1 MAGSTSVALRAV
13 LIARPPYRHLAD
25 PSSAYGVVSELADVL
40 RREYGAEVAVLDQ
53 RFLASPATARAAV
66 SKRLAEPGGMLLLA
80 VSGHV
85 TRFARRGGDVWALAL
100 PGSIP
105 GRPGSM
111 LRLDALTK
119 AAVAAAGTRPSM
131 ICLDLAALPGHAG
144 NEEPSAADLARMLAN
159 GWPAAP
165 ERTTALLVTLD
176 YSAVAARTV
185 GLHAV
190 ERTLAAVACAGDG
203 APLGLIAAEAARFA
217 QTLGA
222 DAHTAPVDPGAHLHP
237 LRRAPALPQFIRDDL
252 FAPDPGSRMDAAL
265 ELAALADSGHQDASR
280 ELMHLAALDRAPAV
294 RAYAD
299 LLSRRTTQPSL
310 QILRATGQIPA
321 AAYAA
326 AKEGTHLPELLAQ
339 PAGTVTVGVDAP
351 DGEPADRP
359 RHLINL
365 APYYLAR
372 TPVTDRQ
379 YLAYLVATGGPC
391 PDHWATTT
399 DLWDGADHPVVMVS
413 FHDALRYCQ
422 WLTTNL
428 REAGRLTADEQ
439 ITLPTEAQWE
449 AAAGNGRGDRHPWGA
464 HPDPARCNVR
474 ASGIGRPSPVGAF
487 SPHGDNAT
495 GVADLIGN
503 VWEWTSSAWGP
514 SYRQPAHRYP
524 YDPGDGREN
533 PHTPGVRRVI
543 RGGAF
548 YYATDCANSHTRN
561 RIPPD
566 TRHPGGGF
574 RVAAI
579 TTTETVAS

>member
-1 MAGSTSVALRAV
+1 MAGSASVALHAV
-13 LIARPPYRHLAD
+13 LIARPTYQHLVTPSSGHSAVGGLAD
-25 PSSAYGVVSELADVL
+25 GL
-40 RREYGAEVAVLDQ
+40 RSGYGAQVAVLDK
-53 RFLASPATARAAV
+53 RFLASPATASAAV
-66 SKRLAEPGGMLLLA
+66 SKHLAEPASMLLLTNA
-80 VSGHV
+80 
-85 TRFARRGGDVWALAL
+85 AR
-100 PGSIP
+100 
-105 GRPGSM
+105 
-111 LRLDALTK
+111 
-119 AAVAAAGTRPSM
+119 VAAGPRPLM
-131 ICLDLAALPGHAG
+131 ICLDLAALPGHDG
-144 NEEPSAADLARMLAN
+144 NEKTSATGIARMLAAD
-159 GWPAAP
+159 WPVAP
-165 ERTTALLVTLD
+165 GCASALLVSLERPGTALMG
-176 YSAVAARTV
+176 T

-190 ERTLAAVACAGDG
+190 ERTLAALACAGDD

-217 QTLGA
+217 QALGA
-222 DAHTAPVDPGAHLHP
+222 DSHAVQADLGERLHP
-237 LRRAPALPQFIRDDL
+237 LRRVPALPQFIRDDL
-252 FAPDPGSRMDAAL
+252 FAPDPGSRMDAVL
-265 ELAALADSGHQDASR
+265 ELAALSDTGHQDAGR
-280 ELMHLAALDRAPAV
+280 ELVHLATRDRAPAV

-299 LLSRRTTQPSL
+299 LLSRRTSQPSL

-321 AAYAA
+321 AAHAA
-326 AKEGTHLPELLAQ
+326 AKQGTHLPELLAQ
-339 PAGTVTVGVDAP
+339 PAGLVPVGVDAP

-359 RHLINL
+359 RHHVDL
-365 APYYLAR
+365 APYRLAR

-399 DLWDGADHPVVMVS
+399 GLWDTDEHPVVMVS

-422 WLTTNL
+422 WLTASL
-428 REAGRLTADEQ
+428 RDAGRLTAHEK

-449 AAAGNGRGDRHPWGA
+449 AAAGNARGDRHPWGT
-464 HPDPARCNVR
+464 HPDPARCNIR

-487 SPHGDNAT
+487 SPHGDNTT

-524 YDPGDGREN
+524 YDPDDGREN

-548 YYATDCANSHTRN
+548 YYATDCANTHTRN

-579 TTTETVAS
+579 TTTQAVTT